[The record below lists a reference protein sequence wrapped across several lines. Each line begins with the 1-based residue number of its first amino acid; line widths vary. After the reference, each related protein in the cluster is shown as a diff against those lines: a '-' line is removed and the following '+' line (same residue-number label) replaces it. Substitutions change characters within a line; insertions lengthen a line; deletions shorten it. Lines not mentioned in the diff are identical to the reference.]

1 MENPLFPPVGKLG
14 IICMKGCEELGEK
27 IDNYLVNWYEKK
39 YDRKVDTFMI
49 KTTCPRFNTG
59 EAKGVVH
66 QSVRGFD
73 LYILSDVFNYGV
85 TYKMYNQDMPMSPDD
100 HYQDLKRIISA
111 IGGKSRRITVVMP
124 MLYESR
130 QHKRNARESLDCAMS
145 LKELTSIGVENIV
158 TFDAHDPRVQNA
170 IPLNGFENVQP
181 YYQMIKALIH
191 TIPDIEIDKEKLMIV
206 SPDEGGM
213 SRCIYYSSILGLD
226 LGMFYKRR
234 DYATIVNGR
243 NPIISHDFLGSN
255 ADGKDVIIVDD
266 MIATGDSIVDVSKK
280 LKEKGARNI
289 YAFITFGLFVSGFS
303 RFDEAYEKGYIQ
315 KIFTTNLTYRN
326 PELLKK
332 PWYHEVDMSKYIALI
347 INTLNFDKTI
357 GELIDPINRINKLLT
372 KHKSI

>member
-1 MENPLFPPVGKLG
+1 
-14 IICMKGCEELGEK
+14 
-27 IDNYLVNWYEKK
+27 
-39 YDRKVDTFMI
+39 
-49 KTTCPRFNTG
+49 
-59 EAKGVVH
+59 
-66 QSVRGFD
+66 
-73 LYILSDVFNYGV
+73 
-85 TYKMYNQDMPMSPDD
+85 MY
-100 HYQDLKRIISA
+100 
-111 IGGKSRRITVVMP
+111 
-124 MLYESR
+124 
-130 QHKRNARESLDCAMS
+130 
-145 LKELTSIGVENIV
+145 
-158 TFDAHDPRVQNA
+158 
-170 IPLNGFENVQP
+170 
-181 YYQMIKALIH
+181 
-191 TIPDIEIDKEKLMIV
+191 
-206 SPDEGGM
+206 
-213 SRCIYYSSILGLD
+213 
-226 LGMFYKRR
+226 YKRR